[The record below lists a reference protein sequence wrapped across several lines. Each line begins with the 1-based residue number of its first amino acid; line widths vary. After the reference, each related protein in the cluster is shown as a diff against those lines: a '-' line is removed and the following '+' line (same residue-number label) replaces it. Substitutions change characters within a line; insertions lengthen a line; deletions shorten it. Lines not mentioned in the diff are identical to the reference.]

1 MAFGIGRR
9 VQASQFRQHIP
20 DPQIRPPILSEMM
33 DKITIKVGSPDW
45 LTSFP
50 EIKSVK
56 LKECY
61 RQSIFTYLNKEM
73 ASLDDGEVIAYWIDK
88 EFWMGIS
95 LVKER
100 NEVEFLQ
107 NLPRSNVGRYIFS
120 NHSQWI
126 NNQHEPYQNVS
137 KLYLVEY
144 NQRPSFQTMISRTK
158 EYKSIFGPYD
168 VHLNNSQ
175 HFVSYVM
182 TGEGKSYTDHFV
194 MYDAY
199 QSEVPQE
206 VTSLSSVVKNIPKK
220 TVQYYGDTYE
230 NTDNDSYRH
239 DDDDD
244 DDEW

>member
-1 MAFGIGRR
+1 MAIRD
-9 VQASQFRQHIP
+9 VQASRFRQHTP
-20 DPQIRPPILSEMM
+20 HPQTGPPTLSEMM
-33 DKITIKVGSPDW
+33 DKITIKAGSLDW

-56 LKECY
+56 ECY
-61 RQSIFTYLNKEM
+61 SLNKEM
-73 ASLDDGEVIAYWIDK
+73 ASLNDGEVIAYWIDK

-100 NEVEFLQ
+100 NKIEFLQ

-120 NHSQWI
+120 ERMDYSYHGEYI
-126 NNQHEPYQNVS
+126 KKHKLHQNVS
-137 KLYLVEY
+137 NFYLVEY
-144 NQRPSFQTMISRTK
+144 NQRPSFQTMISRIK
-158 EYKSIFGPYD
+158 EYKLTFGPYD
-168 VHLNNSQ
+168 AHLNNSQ

-206 VTSLSSVVKNIPKK
+206 VTIS
-220 TVQYYGDTYE
+220 
-230 NTDNDSYRH
+230 NTPLEVRKY
-239 DDDDD
+239 
-244 DDEW
+244 